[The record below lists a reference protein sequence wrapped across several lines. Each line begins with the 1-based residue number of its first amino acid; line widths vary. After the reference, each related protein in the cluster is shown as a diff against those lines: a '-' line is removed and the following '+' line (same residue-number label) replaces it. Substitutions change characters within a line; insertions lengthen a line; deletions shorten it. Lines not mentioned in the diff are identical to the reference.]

1 MANEKNLTPIRKA
14 GRNDIMSSFMDDMAK
29 NVNIKAIL
37 IIEADSGL
45 SKTKKIRLGYAGTV
59 NGQDF
64 KFEPTNY
71 KIKTE
76 NISEKLLEP
85 IISKFAKFDKVT
97 SEDFKFSSPE
107 DFIKS
112 VFEKINEDDEEQ
124 NEED

>member
-1 MANEKNLTPIRKA
+1 MQKDLTPIRKA
-14 GRNDIMSSFMDDMAK
+14 GRNDIMSSFVDDMSK
-29 NVNIKAIL
+29 NVNIKMML
-37 IIEADSGL
+37 VIEADSGL

-76 NISEKLLEP
+76 NIGEKLLEP

-112 VFEKINEDDEEQ
+112 VFDNINNDDEQ
-124 NEED
+124 TEEEE